1 MRVTD
6 KNVFFW
12 GSIFS
17 QWNMENING
26 KYQFKENGKEFTS
39 CEQYMMYNKAILF
52 NDLEVANRIIN
63 IRNVKQIKQ
72 LGREVKN
79 FDNKIWDDN
88 KFDIVVKGNL
98 LKFNQNP
105 NFKRELYRL
114 KDKEFVEASPVDR
127 IWGIGLHY
135 DDDLVLDRKNWK
147 GQNLLGK
154 AINKVKEIILEKELK
169 EQEKLNNQIID
180 MER

>member
-1 MRVTD
+1 MRISD
-6 KNVFFW
+6 NNVFFW

-17 QWNMENING
+17 QWNTENNNG

-52 NDLEVANRIIN
+52 NDLEVAEKIMR

-79 FDNKIWDDN
+79 FDNEIWDKN
-88 KFDIVVKGNL
+88 KFDIVVNGNF

-105 NFKRELYRL
+105 NFKKELYKY
-114 KDKEFVEASPVDR
+114 KDKEFVEASPVDK

-154 AINKVKEIILEKELK
+154 AINKVKEMLFDKDLKKDIEENEIVLE
-169 EQEKLNNQIID
+169 
-180 MER
+180 R